1 MIFALIGNQN
11 CGKTTLFN
19 QLTGANQHVGN
30 FPGVTVDQKV
40 GEIKSRKECSVVDLP
55 GIYSLRPYTSE
66 EIVTRDFL
74 IYEKPDAIINIV
86 DATNIERNLYLTLQ
100 LMEMQIP
107 MVLALNMMDEVHN
120 NGGSIDITA
129 ISQKLGIPVVPIS
142 AVRAEGISELVEK
155 TVYTAK
161 KRICP
166 KVTDFCEKG
175 PVHRCIHALS
185 HQVEDHAQNL
195 GIAPRFAATKVVE
208 NDEAIIQ
215 KLEFSRNEFEM
226 MQHSIEEMEADHKM
240 DRNAALADMRYT
252 FIEKV
257 CKDTVKHPL
266 ESKEH
271 LRSERIDRVLTNK
284 YLAIPMFLGIMMVI
298 FWLTFGV
305 IGAWLSD
312 LLSLG
317 IEWVTNGCDH
327 ALEVYEIN
335 PVVHSL
341 IIDGIFAGV
350 GSVLSFLPVIVVLFF
365 FLSIL
370 EDSGYMARVAFVMDK
385 LLRKIGLSGRSFVP
399 MLVGF
404 GCTVPA
410 VMATRTLASDRDR
423 KMTIMLTPFISCSA
437 KIPVYS
443 VFAMAFFKDQ
453 AALVMMG
460 LYVTGIVVAILVA
473 LVLKGT
479 LFNGKPIPF
488 VMELPN
494 YRFPSVKSV
503 FRLMWDKAKD
513 FIQRAFTVI
522 FVATIVIWF
531 LQTFDAKFNVVTDS
545 AKSLLA
551 IIGKWIAPIFAPLG
565 FGDWR
570 MSTSLITGFTAKE
583 AVVSTMSVLCKT
595 SMSDLPETL
604 GSFFTPLS
612 AVSFL
617 VFTLLYTPCVAA
629 VAAIK
634 REMGSAWQTLGIVL
648 MQCGIAW
655 LIGCLVYQIG
665 GLF

>member
-30 FPGVTVDQKV
+30 FLGVTVDQKV
-40 GEIKSRKECSVVDLP
+40 GEIKEHKNCSVVDLP

-74 IYEKPDAIINIV
+74 INEKPDAIINIV

-100 LMEMQIP
+100 LLEMQIP
-107 MVLALNMMDEVHN
+107 MVLALNMMDEVRN
-120 NGGSIDITA
+120 NGGSIDVMGM
-129 ISQKLGIPVVPIS
+129 SEKLGIPVVPIS
-142 AVRAEGISELVEK
+142 AVKAEGISELVEK
-155 TVYTAK
+155 VIRTAEK
-161 KRICP
+161 KKYP
-166 KVTDFCEKG
+166 KITDFCEKG
-175 PVHRCIHALS
+175 AVHRCIHALS

-195 GIAPRFAATKVVE
+195 GISPRFAATKVVE
-208 NDEAIIQ
+208 NDVEIIK
-215 KLEFSRNEFEM
+215 KLNFSRNEFEM

-257 CKDTVKHPL
+257 CRDTVKHPK

-271 LRSERIDRVLTNK
+271 KRSEKIDKVLTNK
-284 YLAIPMFLGIMMVI
+284 YLAIPMFLAIMMLI
-298 FWLTFGV
+298 FYLTFGL

-317 IEWVTNGCDH
+317 IEQITDICDKGLT
-327 ALEVYEIN
+327 AYGIN

-341 IIDGIFAGV
+341 IIDGVFAGV

-370 EDSGYMARVAFVMDK
+370 EDSGYMARIAFVMDK

-399 MLVGF
+399 MLIGF

-410 VMATRTLASDRDR
+410 VMATRTLSSDRDR

-443 VFAMAFFKDQ
+443 VFAMAFFKDH
-453 AALVMMG
+453 AALVMMA
-460 LYVTGIVVAILVA
+460 LYVTGIVVSILVA
-473 LVLKGT
+473 LILKGT
-479 LFNGKPIPF
+479 VFSGKPVPF

-494 YRFPSVKSV
+494 YRLPSVKSV
-503 FRLMWDKAKD
+503 LQLMWDKAKD
-513 FIQRAFTVI
+513 FLQRAFTII
-522 FVATIVIWF
+522 FVATIIIWF
-531 LQTFDAKFNVVTDS
+531 LQTFDTRLNVVTDS
-545 AKSLLA
+545 ANSLLA
-551 IIGKWIAPIFAPLG
+551 VLGRWVAPIFTPLG

-570 MSTSLITGFTAKE
+570 ISTSLITGFTAKE
-583 AVVSTMSVLCKT
+583 AVVSTMSVLCGT
-595 SMSDLPETL
+595 SMSNLPQTL

-629 VAAIK
+629 IAAIR
-634 REMGSAWQTLGIVL
+634 REMDSALQAVGIVI
-648 MQCGIAW
+648 MQCVIAW
-655 LIGCLVYQIG
+655 LVAFGVYRIGSL
-665 GLF
+665 L